1 MKTIGIDF
9 GTKRIGIAMIDSEG
23 ILAYPFKVMIKT
35 TRDAMFA
42 ELLEIIEAEKVG
54 EIVIGLPLS
63 LSGEDT
69 LTTRQVR
76 NFATSMGRRTDL
88 PIHLVDERLSSV
100 AAEYELKEAG
110 LWDKKRKKNLDSQAA
125 KIILETWQAR
135 A

>member
-9 GTKRIGIAMIDSEG
+9 GTKRIGLAMTDAEG
-23 ILAYPFKVMIKT
+23 ILAYPYKVMVKT

-42 ELLEIIEAEKVG
+42 ELLEIIETEKVD

-76 NFATSMGRRTDL
+76 NFATSLGRRTNL

-110 LWDKKRKKNLDSQAA
+110 LWNKKRKKNLDSQAA

>member
-9 GTKRIGIAMIDSEG
+9 GTKRIGIAMTDAEG
-23 ILAYPFKVMIKT
+23 ILAYPFKVMVKT

-42 ELLEIIEAEKVG
+42 ELLEIIETEKVD

>member
-9 GTKRIGIAMIDSEG
+9 GTKRIGIAMTDAEG

-42 ELLEIIEAEKVG
+42 ELLEIIETEKVG

-76 NFATSMGRRTDL
+76 NFAASMGRRTDL

-110 LWDKKRKKNLDSQAA
+110 LWNKKRKKNLDSQAA

-135 A
+135 V

>member
-9 GTKRIGIAMIDSEG
+9 GTKRIGIAMTDAEG
-23 ILAYPFKVMIKT
+23 ILAYPFKVIVKT
-35 TRDAMFA
+35 TRDALFS
-42 ELLEIIEAEKVG
+42 ELLEIFETEKVD

-63 LSGEDT
+63 LDGEDT

-76 NFATSMGRRTDL
+76 NFATSLGRRTTL

-100 AAEYELKEAG
+100 AAEEELKEAG
-110 LWDKKRKKNLDSQAA
+110 LWNRKRKKNLDSQAA